1 MFRFLL
7 VALLLLQVAKCEMD
21 TTNKPEYVKQQITN
35 GIQQESKLDTVQ
47 PPQQHLEEI
56 EHSEQQ
62 QQQQVKQEP
71 CQKPKQE
78 AKKKLVKK
86 KKYDMSQIVFVV
98 LSQKH
103 PRHAAIGDVTKK
115 TLVKNLKKWG
125 VKKPKVFTLHKDLT
139 ITGGWTITPLMSI
152 LIEET
157 HPRTEWYAFL
167 DEASEVNLEILN
179 QILLNHEAI
188 GEFFIGHA
196 IKDDFVTI
204 IHHHDK
210 TGLRFPDF
218 KAGFIMSRPLV
229 KYISKE
235 MGKGPFALL
244 GLPVDHSIDV
254 PFELAKAIKLLPSR
268 QGARFDPVLNQYY
281 NGGPLLEHD
290 PRFCTSYSPECAFY
304 PRDTT
309 CPISREKSDVLVEQ
323 TLFAV
328 KTCKANHET
337 RLPIVQGTWGSAA
350 RNIIYVSEEV
360 DSDYGTTTLPGG
372 DFNTIMGH
380 CNRTESILKHF
391 ARTARQN
398 NWKWLVIADDDTIL
412 SVSKLMDAIQCYDKD
427 DGEKFALGERFG
439 FRVNGPAK
447 QIGSDFLVGGSSMVF
462 NIDLVEHM
470 VDSSHNLCTCE
481 HPGYPDDIHLG
492 ECLFR
497 LNVSLVH
504 HDQFHQVRPEDYH
517 PSRLA
522 HQGALSFHKFENTDP
537 INTYNTWFKSH
548 DQHLTEKY
556 TSNESSNNNSNSSN
570 NSNNN
575 NEINVDIAESKDS
588 IENLGAE
595 SDREAQKENNYNTP
609 TESENLHQEL

>member
-1 MFRFLL
+1 MFRYLL
-7 VALLLLQVAKCEMD
+7 VTLLLLQVAKCEMG
-21 TTNKPEYVKQQITN
+21 TSNKPEFVEQQITN
-35 GIQQESKLDTVQ
+35 GIHQESKLDTLQ
-47 PPQQHLEEI
+47 PPQQH
-56 EHSEQQ
+56 SEQLGHSQ

-71 CQKPKQE
+71 GQKPKQE

-179 QILLNHEAI
+179 QILLSHEAI

-210 TGLRFPDF
+210 TGLRFPDL

-281 NGGPLLEHD
+281 NGGPLLEHEA
-290 PRFCTSYSPECAFY
+290 RFCTSFSPECAFY

-427 DGEKFALGERFG
+427 DGEKVALGERFG
-439 FRVNGPAK
+439 FRVNGPGK

-522 HQGALSFHKFENTDP
+522 HQGALSFHKFEKTDP